1 MSFAGS
7 TLSDS
12 KARLGSWKAIAA
24 YLGRSPRTVQRWLA
38 DYGLPVHRM
47 GGAAGPIFAYTDELD
62 LWLRNRGHANHVA
75 TPGSKA
81 AAQPR
86 GPVPIDSPAEP
97 SPVFDFPSLPTLH
110 ASRSMELSAAANG
123 MWETTSS
130 ADFSTAVRIY
140 RDAINLD
147 PSNARALAGLSFAL
161 LAGGLLAS
169 LNHPIYSATA
179 EDALQRAVE
188 IDPDA
193 APVRNARAWVRM
205 AVYHDWKAARR
216 NFTEALARNPLFGPA
231 LVGRALLHIAE
242 NSLAEASDLLL
253 EASTQCPLSAPTTL
267 LRCWNAY
274 LSGNSATALN
284 LLAQARLVGHA
295 SPLMDALE
303 ALVLIDRD
311 NPEAT
316 IERLQPFA
324 LQPAP
329 HPLMLGVLG
338 YCHAAAGQTH
348 EAQSLL
354 RDLTHA
360 RSLGQEDVS
369 YPLALIFIGLHDRPN
384 AVRWLKQSYADG
396 SLWCLGFP
404 SDPMLASLRL
414 DPLYQTYLNELN
426 YPAPEDS
433 AARLASAS

>member
-1 MSFAGS
+1 MSQPGP
-7 TLSDS
+7 TVPSDS
-12 KARLGSWKAIAA
+12 KARLASWKAIAE
-24 YLGRSPRTVQRWLA
+24 YLGRSPRTVQRWLC
-38 DYGLPVHRM
+38 DYGLPIHRM

-62 LWLRNRGHANHVA
+62 LWLRNRGHA
-75 TPGSKA
+75 A
-81 AAQPR
+81 ASLARSGAQSR
-86 GPVPIDSPAEP
+86 GPVPVGSSAPTP
-97 SPVFDFPSLPTLH
+97 PVFDFPSLVTLH
-110 ASRSMELSAAANG
+110 ASRSAELTAAANG
-123 MWETTSS
+123 MWETCSS
-130 ADFSTAVRIY
+130 TDFSAPVRLY

-147 PSNARALAGLSFAL
+147 PSNARALAGLSFVL
-161 LAGGLLAS
+161 LAGGLLAC

-193 APVRNARAWVRM
+193 APVRNARAWLRM

-216 NFTEALARNPLFGPA
+216 SFTEALARNPLYTPA

-267 LRCWNAY
+267 LRCWHAY
-274 LSGNSATALN
+274 LAGSPSSALN
-284 LLAQARLVGHA
+284 LLTQARLIGHA
-295 SPLMDALE
+295 SPLLDALE
-303 ALVLIDRD
+303 ALVLIDRYA
-311 NPEAT
+311 PEAT
-316 IERLQPFA
+316 LERIRPLAAQPS
-324 LQPAP
+324 P
-329 HPLMLGVLG
+329 HPLLLGVLG
-338 YCHAAAGQTH
+338 HCHAAAGQTR
-348 EAQSLL
+348 EAQSIL

-360 RSLGQEDVS
+360 RSLGREDVS
-369 YPLALIFIGLHDRPN
+369 YPLALIFVGLHDRPN

-414 DPLYQTYLNELN
+414 DPLYQTYLNDLN
-426 YPAPEDS
+426 YPVPEDS